1 MACPECDEARVKDV
15 LVTVS
20 AAGASLKLVSTMR
33 KIDNKE
39 IDEIG
44 KALVKTATISLRD
57 VDRIVGDPALF
68 DAIRAQ
74 VKSEDRDAVRRRSF
88 LRPVVGV
95 FASIIMVAALTLAF
109 VVFESGT
116 GDVAVVPMPEAPQ
129 TPGPN
134 RFTKPD
140 NVVDDNIRR
149 TAPAVKAE
157 RISTRPTIKGKVS
170 RSKQAASKPVRYEG
184 DFYALSYAG
193 DPNETERG
201 GRIVRVDI
209 PRTTLFAMGVDVPL
223 ENETATVKA
232 DLLIGNDGVAR
243 AIRVVK

>member
-1 MACPECDEARVKDV
+1 
-15 LVTVS
+15 
-20 AAGASLKLVSTMR
+20 MR
-33 KIDNKE
+33 KIENKE

-44 KALVKTATISLRD
+44 KALVKSAAICLRD
-57 VDRIVGDPALF
+57 VDRIVANPALF
-68 DAIRAQ
+68 DAVRAR
-74 VKSEDRDAVRRRSF
+74 VKLESRESLKRRSF
-88 LRPVVGV
+88 LRPAIGV
-95 FASIIMVAALTLAF
+95 FASIIMVAGLTAAF
-109 VVFESGT
+109 VVFESVPGE
-116 GDVAVVPMPEAPQ
+116 VVVIPMPEAPK
-129 TPGPN
+129 TPEPK

-140 NVVDDNIRR
+140 NVVDANFSR
-149 TAPAVKAE
+149 TASPVKPE
-157 RISTRPTIKGKVS
+157 RISSKPNIKVS
-170 RSKQAASKPVRYEG
+170 RSKQPAAKPVRYEG